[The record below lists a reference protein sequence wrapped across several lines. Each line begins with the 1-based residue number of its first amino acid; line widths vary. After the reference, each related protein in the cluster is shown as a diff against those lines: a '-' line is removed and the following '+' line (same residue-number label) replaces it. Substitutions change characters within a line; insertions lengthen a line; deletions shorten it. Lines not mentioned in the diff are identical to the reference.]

1 MEFDDDEELIKI
13 CSEKAV
19 VLNDILNKK
28 TLNYDEF
35 FGFLMS
41 TTNYERQIITEEYK
55 QKFSKTILEE
65 INAKISNKD
74 TKNIVTL
81 MFYNYYELDART
93 IHKALKEGKRNEK
106 PIIEIFAS
114 RPSWFLQIVNDEY
127 KRIYGITLKEE
138 LAQEK
143 KSDFITFL
151 QCILVTP
158 RLKTNFI
165 KNEKQAGDVVQD
177 IISKGLKK
185 YGTDVELFKNLFV
198 KNSRDDLICICR
210 EFKVMDKKKRNL
222 YDAVDDTVPKTT
234 KELIKAIIYAVVLP
248 SHYFAHLLK
257 KSIVGLGTD
266 EETLNRVLVERQEID
281 MDFIRSYYKLET
293 KRELVD
299 DIKGDTSGVYQQ
311 ITVKIASV

>member
-13 CSEKAV
+13 CLEKAV

-41 TTNYERQIITEEYK
+41 TTNYERQIIAEEYK
-55 QKFSKTILEE
+55 QKFSKTIFEE

-198 KNSRDDLICICR
+198 KNSRDDLIYICR

>member
-41 TTNYERQIITEEYK
+41 TTNYERQIIAEEYK
-55 QKFSKTILEE
+55 QKFSKTIFED

-198 KNSRDDLICICR
+198 KNSRDDLIYICR

-299 DIKGDTSGVYQQ
+299 DIIGDTSGVYQQ

>member
-1 MEFDDDEELIKI
+1 MDSDDEELIKI
-13 CSEKAV
+13 SSEKAV
-19 VLNDILNKK
+19 VLHNILIEKN
-28 TLNYDEF
+28 LNYDSLF
-35 FGFLMS
+35 SFLLN
-41 TTNYERQIITEEYK
+41 TNNYERQIIAEEYK
-55 QKFSKTILEE
+55 QKFSKTVFEE

-198 KNSRDDLICICR
+198 KNSRDDLIYICR

>member
-41 TTNYERQIITEEYK
+41 TTNYERQIIAEEYK
-55 QKFSKTILEE
+55 QKFSKTVFEE

>member
-41 TTNYERQIITEEYK
+41 TTNYERQIIAEEYK
-55 QKFSKTILEE
+55 QKFSKTIFEE

-198 KNSRDDLICICR
+198 KNSRDDLIYICR

-281 MDFIRSYYKLET
+281 MDFIRNYYKLET
-293 KRELVD
+293 KRELID

>member
-41 TTNYERQIITEEYK
+41 TTNYERQIIAEEYK
-55 QKFSKTILEE
+55 QKFSKTIFEE

-165 KNEKQAGDVVQD
+165 KNEKQAGDIVQD

-198 KNSRDDLICICR
+198 KNSRDDLIYICR

>member
-41 TTNYERQIITEEYK
+41 TTNYERQIIAEEYK
-55 QKFSKTILEE
+55 QKFSKTIFEE

-198 KNSRDDLICICR
+198 KNSRDDLIYICR

-266 EETLNRVLVERQEID
+266 EETLNRVMVERQEID

>member
-41 TTNYERQIITEEYK
+41 TTNYERQIISEEYK
-55 QKFSKTILEE
+55 QKFSKTVFEE
-65 INAKISNKD
+65 IKAKISNKD
-74 TKNIVTL
+74 TKNIVTF

-198 KNSRDDLICICR
+198 KNSRDDLIYICR

-293 KRELVD
+293 KRELID

>member
-41 TTNYERQIITEEYK
+41 TTNYERQIIAEEYK
-55 QKFSKTILEE
+55 QKFSKTIFEE
-65 INAKISNKD
+65 IDAKISNKD

-198 KNSRDDLICICR
+198 KNSRDDLIYICR

-234 KELIKAIIYAVVLP
+234 KELIKAIIFAVVMP
-248 SHYFAHLLK
+248 SQYFAYLLK

>member
-41 TTNYERQIITEEYK
+41 TTNYERQIIAEEYK
-55 QKFSKTILEE
+55 QKFSKTVFEE

-198 KNSRDDLICICR
+198 KNSRDDLIYICR

-248 SHYFAHLLK
+248 SNYFAHLLK

>member
-1 MEFDDDEELIKI
+1 MEFDDDEELIKL

-41 TTNYERQIITEEYK
+41 TTNYERQIIAEEYK
-55 QKFSKTILEE
+55 QKFSKTVFEE

-198 KNSRDDLICICR
+198 KNSRDDLIYICR

>member
-55 QKFSKTILEE
+55 QKFSKTIFEE
-65 INAKISNKD
+65 IDAKISNKD

-198 KNSRDDLICICR
+198 KNSRDDLIYICR

>member
-1 MEFDDDEELIKI
+1 
-13 CSEKAV
+13 
-19 VLNDILNKK
+19 
-28 TLNYDEF
+28 
-35 FGFLMS
+35 
-41 TTNYERQIITEEYK
+41 
-55 QKFSKTILEE
+55 
-65 INAKISNKD
+65 
-74 TKNIVTL
+74 

-198 KNSRDDLICICR
+198 KNSRDDLIYICR

>member
-1 MEFDDDEELIKI
+1 MDSDDEELIKI
-13 CSEKAV
+13 SSEKAV
-19 VLNDILNKK
+19 VLHNILIEKN
-28 TLNYDEF
+28 LNYDSLF
-35 FGFLMS
+35 SFLLS
-41 TTNYERQIITEEYK
+41 TNNYERQIIAEEYK
-55 QKFSKTILEE
+55 QKFSKTIFEE

-198 KNSRDDLICICR
+198 KNSRDDLIYICR

-248 SHYFAHLLK
+248 SHYFADLLK

>member
-41 TTNYERQIITEEYK
+41 TTNYERQIIAEEYK
-55 QKFSKTILEE
+55 QKFSKTIFDE
-65 INAKISNKD
+65 INSYITNKD
-74 TKNIVTL
+74 TKNILTL

-127 KRIYGITLKEE
+127 KRIYGISLKEE

-198 KNSRDDLICICR
+198 KNSRDDLIYICR